1 MLRQL
6 LHLIV
11 SGEMTSRDECAA
23 RLGVSAESLDEMIG
37 LLVALGYLENASAS
51 CASSAIAGGA
61 NGAKGSACKGCSM
74 AGSCHGGC
82 FADRKGI
89 AWAVTAKGRSAE
101 APAADSSSSES

>member
-37 LLVALGYLENASAS
+37 RLVALGYLENASAS
-51 CASSAIAGGA
+51 CASSAAAGGA
-61 NGAKGSACKGCSM
+61 KGGACKGCSM